1 MNKYIPYLIILAIGA
16 LIGGG
21 MCKTCTDHFRS
32 DKEQSDTVYIPDT
45 IWYSRLELT
54 RNTYQLNVPKIS
66 MPELVYIPAD
76 SVTIIYRDS
85 VRYVTLPR
93 EYYYTKMSDAEIWH
107 SGVDSTIDSLVVFRE
122 NMAISK
128 TEITTKKP
136 KRHGVSIG
144 VEANYS
150 TAPNFPVQ
158 LEYSYNVRSWLNV
171 YGYAEYELLRRQV
184 GIGIGTKMQISW

>member
-1 MNKYIPYLIILAIGA
+1 
-16 LIGGG
+16 
-21 MCKTCTDHFRS
+21 MCQTCTDRFRS
-32 DKEQSDTVYIPDT
+32 DKERSDTVYIHDT
-45 IWYSRLELT
+45 IRYSRLELT
-54 RNTYQLNVPKIS
+54 RNTCRLDVPKIS
-66 MPELVYIPAD
+66 IPELVYIPAD

-93 EYYYTKMSDAEIWH
+93 QYYYTKMSDAEIWH

-128 TEITTKKP
+128 TEINTKKT

-144 VEANYS
+144 IEANYS

-158 LEYSYNVRSWLNV
+158 LEYSYNVKSWLNV